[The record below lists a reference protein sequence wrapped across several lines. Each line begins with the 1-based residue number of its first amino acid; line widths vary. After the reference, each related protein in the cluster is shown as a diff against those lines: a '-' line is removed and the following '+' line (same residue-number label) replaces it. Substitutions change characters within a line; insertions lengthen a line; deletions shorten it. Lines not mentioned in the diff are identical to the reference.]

1 MHSAETLANLQKFL
15 ALLNPTLNLNEM
27 LANVARQLVEM
38 FEVEHSGV
46 LFFGEQDLEG
56 KVIAEYPNQGAV
68 ALKVPLTDY
77 PLMERIK
84 VERKPMAVL
93 DAQNDP
99 AMGSARP
106 TMRALGIQSIVII
119 PLVVQNKM
127 VGSLSL
133 DAIRAAR
140 TFTGAE
146 LELCHIIGNQIAV
159 AVDYTRALEIAETS
173 RRQAQTLSEV
183 NRVLGESLDPDDI
196 LPLILEQLHKVISA
210 DGSSIHLLVPGGVQ
224 LVANRGSYDIFP
236 VGQTIPLAELWG
248 TRQIIKHKK
257 TILLNHTND
266 HPHWQ
271 ADPDSPIKSWLGL
284 PLSVMGEVV
293 GVLNI
298 DGYQTNQFGE
308 ADVQLAQAFAR
319 QVAVAIHN
327 ARLYRQAEKRAEWLT
342 SVQEIGLGIAVSL
355 ELKELLQTI
364 GETVLTLLEAA
375 QVRVYL
381 YEMQADAFTLA
392 AVLNGGE
399 LVKIREMQPRRDGL
413 TARVARTGRY
423 MAVPN
428 IAEHPLYQGDNLIH
442 SFKAIIG
449 APLKKGEQVLGVL
462 NVFYSQPHYFTS
474 DELDLLHILATQA
487 AVALENAR
495 LYRLEQVRLQS
506 EAQRA
511 EQWQRVQEI
520 SSILNASLD
529 LDQILNGACEQF
541 VRLLDVDH
549 CGIVL
554 VNEDGLSGRVV
565 AEYPARGAVN
575 GLVPLTY
582 PAFEQMCRDHQP
594 YASYNVPE
602 DTRLGTGRTTL
613 TAIGVKSVLLAP
625 LVAQGQVIG
634 SIGLDAVR
642 QVRLFTEEELHMC
655 QVVTDQMAI
664 AITNARTYQAERVA
678 RARADTLSE
687 VAAILG
693 ESLELNK
700 VLEQILAQLE
710 RVVTYDTSSI
720 ILRDRDI
727 FRIVATRGFDDSAG
741 VIGTTFIFADK
752 PHFQEID
759 RTHRPLVILDTL
771 DFSGWRQDGPTS
783 IRSWIGA
790 PLLVS
795 DRLIGL
801 LAVDHGQPHF
811 YTREDGELVTAF
823 AHLAAIALE
832 NARLYEFEVKQVE
845 QELTIARQIQ
855 QGFLPDQIPCLPGW
869 EIAAICLPARET
881 GGDFYE
887 FVERADDTLG
897 LIVGDVSGKSIPA
910 AMLMAAAQ
918 SFISAKGSDYRSPAA
933 VMTETNRLLYKDVP
947 AGAFVATSYALFSA
961 GSPEVSL
968 SNGGQLAPV
977 LVPANG
983 QPVSLVETPGSHLPL
998 GILAD
1003 VTYDELALALAPGDL
1018 LIFHTDGVVE
1028 RKDEEGRLFGFE
1040 RLIEVLEQLRGQPP
1054 ETVLRSLLQAAD
1066 AFANGIGPADDVTLV
1081 VVRRRDEFESNH
1093 P

>member
-1 MHSAETLANLQKFL
+1 MHSAETSANLQKFL
-15 ALLNPTLNLNEM
+15 TLLNPSLNLNEM
-27 LANVARQLVEM
+27 LTNVARQLVEM

-46 LFFGEQDLEG
+46 LFFGEQDVEG

-77 PLMERIK
+77 PLMECLK

-106 TMRALGIQSIVII
+106 TMRALGIKSIVII
-119 PLVVQNKM
+119 PLVVQEKL

-133 DAIRAAR
+133 DAIQVARA
-140 TFTGAE
+140 FTEAE

-159 AVDYTRALEIAETS
+159 AVDYTRTLEAAETS
-173 RRQAQTLSEV
+173 RRQAQTLHEV
-183 NRVLGESLDPDDI
+183 NRVLGESLDPDEI

-224 LVANRGSYDIFP
+224 LVANQGAYQAFP
-236 VGQTIPLAELWG
+236 IGQVISLNELWG
-248 TRQIIKHKK
+248 TREIIKHNK
-257 TILLNHTND
+257 TILLSHTRD
-266 HPHWQ
+266 YAHWK
-271 ADPDSPIKSWLGL
+271 ANPGSPIKSWMGL
-284 PLSVMGEVV
+284 PLSVRGEVV

-298 DGYQTNQFGE
+298 DGYHPNQFDE
-308 ADVQLAQAFAR
+308 SHVQLAQAFAR
-319 QVAVAIHN
+319 QAAIAIHN
-327 ARLYRQAEKRAEWLT
+327 ARLYQQAEKRAEWLA
-342 SVQEIGLGIAVSL
+342 SVQEIGLRIAVSL
-355 ELKELLQTI
+355 ELKELLQAVA
-364 GETVLTLLEAA
+364 ETVLTLLEAG

-381 YEMQADAFTLA
+381 YDRQADAFILA
-392 AVLNGGE
+392 AILNGGE
-399 LVKIREMQPRRDGL
+399 ALKIKEMQPRQDGL
-413 TARVARTGRY
+413 TATVARTGRY

-428 IAEHPLYQGDNLIH
+428 VSEHPLYQGDGKVH
-442 SFKAIIG
+442 GFKAIIG
-449 APLKKGEQVLGVL
+449 APLKKGEDVLGVL
-462 NVFYSQPHYFTS
+462 NVFYNRPHYFTS
-474 DELDLLHILATQA
+474 DELDLLHVLATQA

-495 LYRLEQVRLQS
+495 LYRLEQTRLQN
-506 EAQRA
+506 EARRA
-511 EQWQRVQEI
+511 DQWRRVQEI

-529 LDQILNGACEQF
+529 LEQVLSGACEQF

-554 VNEDGLSGRVV
+554 VNEDGVSGRVV
-565 AEYPARGAVN
+565 AEYPWRGAVDSQ
-575 GLVPLTY
+575 VPLTY
-582 PAFEQMCRDHQP
+582 PAFQQMLRDPQP
-594 YASYNVPE
+594 YASFNVPE
-602 DTRLGTGRTTL
+602 DTLLGDGRTTL
-613 TAIGVKSVLLAP
+613 TALGVKSVLLAP
-625 LVAQGQVIG
+625 LVAHGQVIG

-642 QVRLFTEEELHMC
+642 QARLFSEEELHMC
-655 QVVTDQMAI
+655 QVVADQMAI
-664 AITNARTYQAERVA
+664 AITNARTYQAERAA

-710 RVVTYDTSSI
+710 RVITYNSSSI

-727 FRIVATRGFDDSAG
+727 FRIVATRGFDNPAG
-741 VIGTTFIFADK
+741 VIGFTFAFADK
-752 PHFQEID
+752 PHFQEIA

-771 DFSGWRQDGPTS
+771 DFPGWRQDGPTT

-795 DRLIGL
+795 DQLIGL
-801 LAVDHGQPHF
+801 LAVDHSQPHF
-811 YTREDGELVTAF
+811 YTQDDGELVTAF

-845 QELTIARQIQ
+845 QELIIARQIQ
-855 QGFLPDQIPCLPGW
+855 QGFLPEQIPWLPGW

-897 LIVGDVSGKSIPA
+897 LVVGDVSGKSIPA

-918 SFISAKGSDYRSPAA
+918 SLISAKGSDYRSPAA

-947 AGAFVATSYALFSA
+947 AGAFVATSYALLSA
-961 GSPEVSL
+961 DSPMISL
-968 SNGGQLAPV
+968 SNGGQLAPL

-983 QPVSLVETPGSHLPL
+983 KPVGLIETPGNHLPL

-1003 VTYDELALALAPGDL
+1003 VAYDELALALSPGDL
-1018 LIFHTDGVVE
+1018 LIFHTDGIIE
-1028 RKDEEGRLFGFE
+1028 RKDERGHLFGFE
-1040 RLIEVLEQLRGQPP
+1040 GLIEALEQLRGQPP
-1054 ETVLRSLLQAAD
+1054 DVVLRTLLQAAD
-1066 AFANGIGPADDVTLV
+1066 SFANGIGPADDVTLV
-1081 VVRRRDEFESNH
+1081 VVRCGA
-1093 P
+1093 